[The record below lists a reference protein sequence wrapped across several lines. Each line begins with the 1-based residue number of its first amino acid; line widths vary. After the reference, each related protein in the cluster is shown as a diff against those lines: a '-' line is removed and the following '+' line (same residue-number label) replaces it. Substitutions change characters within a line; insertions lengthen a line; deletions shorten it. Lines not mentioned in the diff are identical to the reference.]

1 MHAKWEW
8 HQDSEET
15 ITLSVGSS
23 DVPNTTIKLDDHDI
37 WVHDDYS
44 GSNDPIL
51 LKNYPINWSAIAGK
65 PLDLKTDDLGD
76 KVLAVA
82 ESTPLWVP
90 TNASTSSVSSIN
102 IGLCY
107 YYDSG
112 AQADCYTIGFSALF
126 NLRGSSSKRYYFRYN
141 IKDRAWEE
149 FTVTDSD
156 TFKEKIRF

>member
-15 ITLSVGSS
+15 ITLSVGRSDDSS
-23 DVPNTTIKLDDHDI
+23 TIFELDDHTI
-37 WVHDDYS
+37 WVYDIYTD
-44 GSNDPIL
+44 GNDPIM
-51 LKNYPINWSAIAGK
+51 LKNYPINWSAIADK
-65 PLDLKTDDLGD
+65 PLDLKTDDSGD

-90 TNASTSSVSSIN
+90 TNASTSSGSSAK

-112 AQADCYTIGFSALF
+112 AQADCYTIGFSALY

-149 FTVTDSD
+149 FAVTDSD